1 MKHWIAFK
9 VKCPLSL
16 LLLGK
21 PQLSA
26 TNITLGVTDITGLEF
41 STTVFAYPEPLYELQ
56 FENGTKA
63 SQMTGR
69 ITANSINNFTIY
81 YNQTVVKQDDY
92 RTYHLRV
99 NNLFGEAIIYVN
111 VLPQRKYCM

>member
-1 MKHWIAFK
+1 M
-9 VKCPLSL
+9 KCPLSL